1 MQSIKYLPASSG
13 VGNPSLM
20 TVQTLRAANAT
31 TIITNTVAGVPAFF
45 YATMGTPHTFTDPVT
60 GETITIISEATAVDF
75 AGHTNS
81 GQLVIDAIAP
91 GYTDAGSK
99 VGDIIVLRPLTE
111 WSNNLFNILNAGA
124 HNDDGTLAKTAL
136 DTFYKPGDLTP
147 YNFVV
152 AGGAVIAGL
161 GYGTTLTASMTAG
174 ACYINGLRNTIA
186 AVPTRTYT
194 ASKDTYVDALYN
206 VSGTATIVYTE
217 VANGAASPT
226 LAANSIRLAKVVTAA
241 TIVAAGSIVQ
251 AGLDTVTTSGQLNY
265 IYNTSPSAAPVF
277 TGVNAG
283 GWGGQQYWRNQSGI
297 KELWG
302 NTTNQSVAASSS
314 FNSGINF
321 PANFFTVAQSGNF
334 SAGNFSNSNM
344 FAGCANGFPTVS
356 GAVTVYLQNGAAGTQ
371 NAAVSYCIRG
381 V

>member
-45 YATMGTPHTFTDPVT
+45 YATMGTPHTFTDSVT

-99 VGDIIVLRPLTE
+99 VGDIVVLRPLTE
-111 WSNNLFNILNAGA
+111 WANNLFNILNAGA
-124 HNDDGTLAKTAL
+124 HNDDGTLAKTAM

-161 GYGTTLTASMTAG
+161 GYGTTLTASLSAG

-186 AVPTRTYT
+186 AVATRTYT

-206 VSGTATIVYTE
+206 ASGTATIVYTE

-226 LAANSIRLAKVVTAA
+226 LAANSIRLAKVVTGANIAA
-241 TIVAAGSIVQ
+241 ASSIQQWGVDSVTAAGQV
-251 AGLDTVTTSGQLNY
+251 NY

-277 TGVNAG
+277 VYTNGDTVG
-283 GWGGQQYWRNQSGI
+283 GTYYYRNQSGV

-302 NTTNQSVAASSS
+302 LTATKSVTTTPQTFGLTLPVGFFNTIV
-314 FNSGINF
+314 
-321 PANFFTVAQSGNF
+321 
-334 SAGNFSNSNM
+334 SAGANVNQVGSQQSQYCILQGMGNTGGTVTMWANS
-344 FAGCANGFPTVS
+344 
-356 GAVTVYLQNGAAGTQ
+356 AGTQ
-371 NAAVSYCIRG
+371 IDAIYIRG
-381 V
+381 F